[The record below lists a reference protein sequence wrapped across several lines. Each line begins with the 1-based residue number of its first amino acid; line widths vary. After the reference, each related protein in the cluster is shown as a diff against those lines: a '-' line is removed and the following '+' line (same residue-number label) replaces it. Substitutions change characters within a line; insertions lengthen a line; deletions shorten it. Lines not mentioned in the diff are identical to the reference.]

1 MPGRQGSNPQKQNE
15 EPLVPDTVLVT
26 KRAGLSA
33 AKNIRVGSVEAL
45 TLCGS
50 VFSCGGCEWDVEEG
64 VALEHPAADAFGE
77 FFDLFFDVGEEGIR
91 APASDEHNCVDLLSG
106 EVHHHG
112 EGGSD

>member
-50 VFSCGGCEWDVEEG
+50 VFSCGGCEWDVVEG
-64 VALEHPAADAFGE
+64 VALGHPAADSLVNSLTNLVVYRYSSIWLGRW
-77 FFDLFFDVGEEGIR
+77 L
-91 APASDEHNCVDLLSG
+91 
-106 EVHHHG
+106 
-112 EGGSD
+112 